1 MLERLKALCEMRN
14 TNFAALEK
22 RLGMGNATLK
32 KANEKMQAVRL
43 KALADYFGVSM
54 EYLLTG
60 SETPQNILDAQEHEI
75 LRLFRKLNDTG
86 KIEALRAMEN
96 LLLAPVYTDKKG
108 QSSSSEEVS

>member
-1 MLERLKALCEMRN
+1 MNERIKELCKAN
-14 TNFAALEK
+14 GITFAALEK

-60 SETPQNILDAQEHEI
+60 VKTPQDAISGEERELLH
-75 LRLFRKLNDTG
+75 LYRKLNATG
-86 KIEALRAMEN
+86 RSALLEHASD
-96 LLLAPVYTDKKG
+96 LSDLPKYTQEKVEGKVG
-108 QSSSSEEVS
+108 

>member
-1 MLERLKALCEMRN
+1 MVKRIKALCEERG

-43 KALADYFGVSM
+43 KSLADYFGVSM

-60 SETPQNILDAQEHEI
+60 SDKPQNVLSKQEHK
-75 LRLFRKLNDTG
+75 LLQLFNNLNAQG
-86 KIEALRAMEN
+86 QAEALRALGN
-96 LLLAPVYTDKKG
+96 LSLAPVYTDKRG
-108 QSSSSEEVS
+108 QSLDSKEVS